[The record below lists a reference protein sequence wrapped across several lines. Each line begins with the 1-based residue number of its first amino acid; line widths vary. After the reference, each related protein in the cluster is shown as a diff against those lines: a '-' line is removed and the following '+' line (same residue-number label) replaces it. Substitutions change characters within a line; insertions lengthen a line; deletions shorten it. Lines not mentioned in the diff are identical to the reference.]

1 MHIKIKEK
9 EQLTATPL
17 PPAIFQFTLLVQ
29 LSSGTMKYIAS
40 QVTHN
45 DFTRLYF
52 MVEYFSK
59 VYNLDDLQQKYNT
72 VDQKGSLDLCKSLVT
87 IKH

>member
-1 MHIKIKEK
+1 
-9 EQLTATPL
+9 
-17 PPAIFQFTLLVQ
+17 
-29 LSSGTMKYIAS
+29 
-40 QVTHN
+40 
-45 DFTRLYF
+45 

-87 IKH
+87 MKH